1 MGTREGRVGATP
13 PVSPQGCRA
22 QAAVLEVALPV
33 KAKEEEA
40 IDSYQLQGQEGQR
53 GAGRA
58 VVSRSRKPSK
68 SYCALQGVGPSRHP
82 VVNGGEGHAVPAL

>member
-1 MGTREGRVGATP
+1 MVAQLEWSGHKGGASRGDP
-13 PVSPQGCRA
+13 SRQSQGSRA

-82 VVNGGEGHAVPAL
+82 VLSFF